1 MPAFSQGLERALHQ
15 ALTYANERHHEYATL
30 EHLLLALIDDA
41 DAGAVMRACNVDLDE
56 LKQVL
61 VTYIDTE
68 LDNLVTG
75 YDEDSKPTAGFQ
87 RVIQRAVI
95 HVQSSGREEVSGAN
109 VLVAIFAE
117 RESHAAYFLQ
127 EQQMTRYDAV
137 NYISHGIAKRPG
149 AGESRPPRGAEEE
162 QPGSGGAEPEEGAG
176 KKKQQQDALTAY
188 CINLNDKARAGRIDP
203 LIGREP
209 EISRTIQVLCRR
221 SKNNPLYVGDPG
233 VGKTAIAEG
242 LAKRVVEGEVPDV
255 LANATIFAL
264 DMGTLLA
271 GTRYRG
277 DFEERL
283 KQVVKE
289 LEEYPGAILFIDEI
303 HTVIGAGATS
313 GGAMDASNLLK
324 PALSSGAIRCIG
336 STTYKEFRQFFE
348 KDRALVRRFQ
358 KIDVNEPSVDDAIAI
373 MRGLKPYYEDF
384 HKVRYTNEAI
394 KAAVELSARYIND
407 RKLPDKAIDVI
418 DETGAS
424 QMLLPESRRRKTISV
439 KEIEATIATMARIPP
454 KTVTA
459 DDEKVLATLED
470 ELKRVVYGQET
481 AISALASAIKLAR
494 AGLRE
499 PEKPIG
505 CYLFSG
511 PTGVGK
517 TEVAKQLAA
526 SLGVELIRFDMSEY
540 MERHTVSR
548 LIGAPPGYVGFDQ
561 GGLLTDSVD
570 QHPHCVLLLDEV
582 EKAHPDLFNILLQV
596 MDHGKLT
603 DHNGKKIDF
612 RNVILIMTTN
622 AGAADMAKAAIGFGS
637 SKREGDDMEAINR
650 LFSPEFRNRLDA
662 IIPFGA
668 LPVPVVHQVVQ
679 KFVMQLEAQLAERR
693 VTFDLSPEAIAW
705 LADKGYDERMGARPL
720 GRVIQEHIKKPLAE
734 EVLFGKLK
742 RGGTVKVTVVDDESG
757 KPGLKLE
764 AIGDEVPVS
773 PKKEDPRKAPAPKKT
788 AKKASPAKAQAK
800 PKPTAKGP
808 AGRSDAP
815 ASKGKSAAKRSI
827 VPQLPRKS

>member
-1 MPAFSQGLERALHQ
+1 MPAFSQGLEKALHQ
-15 ALTYANERHHEYATL
+15 ALTFANERHHEYATL
-30 EHLLLALIDDA
+30 EHLLLALIDDQ
-41 DAGAVMRACNVDLDE
+41 DASAVMRACNVDLDE
-56 LKQVL
+56 LKRTVL
-61 VTYIDTE
+61 NYIDTE

-149 AGESRPPRGAEEE
+149 AGDSRTPRGTEEE
-162 QPGSGGAEPEEGAG
+162 QQGEAGAAGGEEGG
-176 KKKQQQDALTAY
+176 KKGKQQDALTAY
-188 CINLNDKARAGRIDP
+188 CVNLNNKAKSGRIDP
-203 LIGREP
+203 LIGRES

-242 LAKRVVEGEVPDV
+242 LAKRIVEGTVPEV
-255 LANATIFAL
+255 LAGATIFAL

-289 LEEYPGAILFIDEI
+289 LEDYPGAILFIDEI

-324 PALSSGAIRCIG
+324 PALSSGLIRCIG

-358 KIDVNEPSVDDAIAI
+358 KIDVNEPTVPDTIEI
-373 MRGLKPYYEDF
+373 MKGLKPYFEEF
-384 HKVRYTNEAI
+384 HKVRYTADAI

-424 QMLLPESRRRKTISV
+424 QMLLPENKRKKTIGL
-439 KEIEATIATMARIPP
+439 KEIEATVATMARIPP
-454 KTVTA
+454 KTVSA
-459 DDEKVLATLED
+459 DDEKVLANLEA
-470 ELKRVVYGQET
+470 ELKRVVYGQDT
-481 AISALASAIKLAR
+481 AITALTSAIKLAR

-505 CYLFSG
+505 SYLFSG

-526 SLGVELIRFDMSEY
+526 SLGVELLRFDMSEY

-561 GGLLTDSVD
+561 GGLLTDGVD

-603 DHNGKKIDF
+603 DHNGKQIDF

-622 AGAADMAKAAIGFGS
+622 AGAQDMARAAIGFGS
-637 SKREGDDMEAINR
+637 TKREGDDMEAINR
-650 LFSPEFRNRLDA
+650 LFTPEFRNRLDA
-662 IIPFGA
+662 IIPFGS
-668 LPVPVVHQVVQ
+668 LPVPVIHQVVQ
-679 KFVMQLEAQLAERR
+679 KFVMQLEAQLSERG
-693 VTFDLSPEAIAW
+693 VTFDLSPDAIAW

-742 RGGTVKVTVVDDESG
+742 KGGTVRVTVETRENG
-757 KPGLKLE
+757 ETGLKLE
-764 AIGDEVPVS
+764 SLTDEVPVK
-773 PKKEDPRKAPAPKKT
+773 PKKEDPENETPRRAPKKAA
-788 AKKASPAKAQAK
+788 AKKAAVAKAKPDAK
-800 PKPTAKGP
+800 D
-808 AGRSDAP
+808 AG
-815 ASKGKSAAKRSI
+815 KRSL
-827 VPQLPRKS
+827 VPQLPRKG